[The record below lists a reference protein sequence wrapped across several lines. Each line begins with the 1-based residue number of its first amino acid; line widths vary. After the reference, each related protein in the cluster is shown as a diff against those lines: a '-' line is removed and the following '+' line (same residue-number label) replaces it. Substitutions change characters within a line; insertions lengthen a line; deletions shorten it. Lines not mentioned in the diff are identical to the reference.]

1 MDTLIWHLCQQAAWA
16 VLMCMLQTLVE
27 LKAKGESLPRVL
39 YLVPNGQNPVSYVA
53 PLQRKQALYCVCRKY
68 DLMIVEDDP
77 YFYLQFPYD
86 SKPLILYHQLK
97 ELLYGH

>member
-1 MDTLIWHLCQQAAWA
+1 MQDLT
-16 VLMCMLQTLVE
+16 
-27 LKAKGESLPRVL
+27 AKGDPLPKVL

-53 PLQRKQALYCVCRKY
+53 PLERRQALYRMCRKY

-86 SKPLILYHQLK
+86 SKPLCNSVIERQLCK
-97 ELLYGH
+97 Q